1 MLRILSLIIAIVLS
15 GTAIV
20 FLFGYNA
27 PEEYQD
33 SISFKVSYA
42 TDTTWEQLIN
52 IKEIAT
58 RKSDVSSIEILEE
71 FGKLVAWR
79 ENLKTGGYRIYRT
92 NQRIEGQKLVVELT
106 ESSYGLTGIW
116 TFYLSKDKVGND
128 TVVVIEETSKF
139 TNTLKR
145 GYRVIVGRE
154 HDLLVWQKYIKVGL
168 VQTLLI
174 TP

>member
-1 MLRILSLIIAIVLS
+1 MLRILSLIIAIVLVAL
-15 GTAIV
+15 GIA

-27 PEEYQD
+27 PEEYQN
-33 SISFKVSYA
+33 STSFKVSYA
-42 TDTTWEQLIN
+42 TNTTWEQLIN
-52 IKEIAT
+52 IKEIPN

-71 FGKLVAWR
+71 FGKLVAWQ

-116 TFYLSKDKVGND
+116 TFYISKDVVGND
-128 TVVVIEETSKF
+128 TIVTIEEESKF
-139 TNTLKR
+139 TNTLRR
-145 GYRVIVGRE
+145 GYRVIMGRE
-154 HDLLVWQKYIKVGL
+154 ADLLVWQKYIRVGL